1 MIRKLLLS
9 LGLLLSIYAWSDVRT
24 DDETIQLECE
34 GDTYWFQIDLERNEH
49 LAWKYNEPK
58 TPLILRKVR
67 LKPAMILFEVD
78 GSFMSID
85 RNTGKVSI
93 SNNGNENEYQC
104 KKITI
109 LESFEAREQRL
120 QDIKSSRLF

>member
-1 MIRKLLLS
+1 
-9 LGLLLSIYAWSDVRT
+9 
-24 DDETIQLECE
+24 
-34 GDTYWFQIDLERNEH
+34 
-49 LAWKYNEPK
+49 
-58 TPLILRKVR
+58 
-67 LKPAMILFEVD
+67 MILFEVD

-93 SNNGNENEYQC
+93 SNDGNKNEYQC

-109 LESFEAREQRL
+109 LESVESREQRL